1 MKTLLKIAIELL
13 LVILFLS
20 LPFETVIDQGHEC
33 DIGPLILQITNK
45 WFLEDIFGSD
55 SIKIQRCWSD
65 YKKGKEKIIF
75 IDKGTQ
81 KLLAIN
87 IKDTFSLFIKTS
99 ISSGRG
105 KSWTPIGEFKILKKR
120 ISRTSKK
127 YGGTMTYW
135 NCITDNEKYAI
146 HGLKDLSYESN
157 LGRAVSHGC
166 IRVSTLVAKEIYDTV
181 PIGTAVLID

>member
-1 MKTLLKIAIELL
+1 MTGVQTCA
-13 LVILFLS
+13 
-20 LPFETVIDQGHEC
+20 LPI
-33 DIGPLILQITNK
+33 
-45 WFLEDIFGSD
+45 
-55 SIKIQRCWSD
+55 CWSD

-120 ISRTSKK
+120 ISRPSKK
-127 YGGTMTYW
+127 YGGVMTYW

-146 HGLKDLSYESN
+146 HGLKDLSYESF
-157 LGRAVSHGC
+157 LGRPLSHGC
-166 IRVSTLVAKEIYDTV
+166 IRVSTLIAKEIYDTV